1 MGTEPAETTSGPTW
15 VVIPTYNEAETIAG
29 LVAAVR
35 AELPE
40 ERRILVVDDASP
52 DGTGEIADRLATE
65 HDDVEVLHRRE
76 KLGLGPA
83 YVAGFRAALE
93 GGAAR
98 IVQMD
103 ADFSHEP
110 QALPVLLAALADA
123 DLVLGSRY
131 VPGGDVHDW
140 GAGRRAISRLG
151 SKYARTALGVRVHDL
166 TGGYKVW
173 RRAAARGDLD
183 RGRERDRLRLP
194 GGDDLPRDQGRIPCR
209 GGTDHLPRPADRRLE
224 DDSLDSFRGGLAG
237 AGDAAAAPPLGRY
250 YTF

>member
-1 MGTEPAETTSGPTW
+1 VGTEPTETTSAQTW

-29 LVAAVR
+29 LLAAVR

-40 ERRILVVDDASP
+40 DRRILVVDDASP
-52 DGTGEIADRLATE
+52 DGTGEIADRLTTE

-110 QALPVLLAALADA
+110 QVLPVLLAALADA

-151 SKYARTALGVRVHDL
+151 SKYARMALGVGVHDL

-173 RRAAARGDLD
+173 RREALEGIGIEDVSATGYAFQVETTYRAIKAGYSVV
-183 RGRERDRLRLP
+183 EVPITFRDRRIGASKMTRSIVFEAAWQVPAMRLR
-194 GGDDLPRDQGRIPCR
+194 R
-209 GGTDHLPRPADRRLE
+209 HL
-224 DDSLDSFRGGLAG
+224 
-237 AGDAAAAPPLGRY
+237 
-250 YTF
+250 

>member
-1 MGTEPAETTSGPTW
+1 VGTEPAETTSGPTW
-15 VVIPTYNEAETIAG
+15 VVIPTYNEAETIDG

-40 ERRILVVDDASP
+40 DRRILIVDDGSP
-52 DGTGEIADRLATE
+52 DGTGEIADRLAVE
-65 HDDVEVLHRRE
+65 HGEVEVLHRRE

-83 YVAGFRAALE
+83 YVAGFQAALD

-98 IVQMD
+98 VVQMD

-131 VPGGDVHDW
+131 VRGGDVHDW

-173 RRAAARGDLD
+173 RRTALEGISIEDVSATGYAFQVETTYRAIKAGY
-183 RGRERDRLRLP
+183 RVAEVPITFRDRRIGASKMTRSIVFEAAWQVPAMRLR
-194 GGDDLPRDQGRIPCR
+194 R
-209 GGTDHLPRPADRRLE
+209 HL
-224 DDSLDSFRGGLAG
+224 
-237 AGDAAAAPPLGRY
+237 
-250 YTF
+250 